1 MVQIFFFF
9 ELHKYHQITPFKT
22 VAKILKVFAS
32 KIRSLVDIA
41 EHKCICQIKRKSDG
55 KFFLKNTNEHF
66 FVSGLVIK
74 GSLICPQKHSLVVCD
89 GYLKFEEA
97 ESIRYF
103 EKNNNNGGVEPCGIL

>member
-1 MVQIFFFF
+1 M
-9 ELHKYHQITPFKT
+9 L
-22 VAKILKVFAS
+22 AS

-41 EHKCICQIKRKSDG
+41 EYKCICQIKRKSDG
-55 KFFLKNTNEHF
+55 KFLLKNTNEHF

-74 GSLICPQKHSLVVCD
+74 GSLIWESKCPQKHSLVVCD
-89 GYLKFEEA
+89 GYVKFEQA